1 MGGGKLLLFFVVA
14 KKIREREKDW
24 TYCNT
29 KKQWEDI
36 KFPPTRLKL
45 FPKQGVKCFFCTL
58 KKNEEFCLK
67 C

>member
-14 KKIREREKDW
+14 KKIRERKRLDLLQH
-24 TYCNT
+24 

-45 FPKQGVKCFFCTL
+45 FPKQGVKCFFAH
-58 KKNEEFCLK
+58 
-67 C
+67 